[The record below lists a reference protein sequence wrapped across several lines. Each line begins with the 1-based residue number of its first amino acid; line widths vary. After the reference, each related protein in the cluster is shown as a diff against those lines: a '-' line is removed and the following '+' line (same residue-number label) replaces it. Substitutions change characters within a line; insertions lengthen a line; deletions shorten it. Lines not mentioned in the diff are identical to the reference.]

1 MSRWSFNGKATKS
14 IRSQRWTV
22 VAALVLTFLFLIGS
36 LPQPVRADEEYF
48 TTNAFDV
55 NIVTDENH
63 VFHVTEDIQ
72 VFFNTPRHGLYRYI
86 PDGDRY
92 YSVRNIRVYGYNYEV
107 YSEGGNQVVQI
118 GDADTY
124 VNGGQNYRITYDI
137 VGYLDDDETK
147 DMLSLDLLPT
157 GWSTSIKSSDITMT
171 LPEPVEDIAF
181 YSGLYGNDD
190 PEAANEFFDIDVE
203 GNKIHAVS
211 KETLPIH
218 VGLTLKA
225 DLPEGYWVDPESRDK
240 ELPTMYGGL
249 GFMGVLMLLL
259 WLFVGRDDPII
270 RTVEFYPPENLDP
283 LEVAYVGNDNVDSK
297 DIAAQFMYFANK
309 GYVKIESVDN
319 EHFTMTR
326 TGDIDPSESGH
337 SKRVF
342 SDLFRK
348 HKRVELDNL
357 PSSFGET
364 AAKIKSHVV
373 DSLGHRKQNFST
385 VSKAGRALGLAFCL
399 IIPVA
404 AGLCHSYLN
413 FGQVWSAAIGLLCG
427 ILIFIT
433 MIGQVARTDA
443 FRVRKKPVR
452 ITLGFIIMFAAIALE
467 ASTLIIDYPILA
479 IVFVISELAAIVATI
494 FVRRRMNNEIY
505 GRILGFRDFIKTAE
519 YDRLKMLSDENP
531 QYYFNILPYAQIFGM
546 STKWSDKFSNIKIQQ
561 PDWYVS
567 TYPYDPFFGHNI
579 FIYSGHGLSNAA
591 HGYFQAVGSE
601 MLSGMFD
608 SGTGGGGGFGGGGFS
623 GGGFGGG
630 GGGSW

>member
-14 IRSQRWTV
+14 IRSQHWTV
-22 VAALVLTFLFLIGS
+22 VAALVLTFVFLMGS
-36 LPQPVRADEEYF
+36 VPKPVHAEDEYF

-55 NIVTDENH
+55 NIVTDKNH
-63 VFHVTEDIQ
+63 VFHITEDIK
-72 VFFNTPRHGLYRYI
+72 VYFNTPRHGLYRYI

-190 PEAANEFFDIDVE
+190 PEAADEFFDIDVE
-203 GNKIHAVS
+203 GNRIHAVS

-240 ELPTMYGGL
+240 QLPIMYGVL

-259 WLFVGRDDPII
+259 WLFAGRDDPVI

-283 LEVAYVGNDNVDSK
+283 LEVAYVGNDDVDTK

-309 GYVKIESVDN
+309 GYVEIESEDS
-319 EHFTMTR
+319 EHFKMTR
-326 TGDIDPSESGH
+326 IGDIDPSERGH
-337 SKRVF
+337 SKKVF
-342 SDLFRK
+342 KDLFRK
-348 HKRVELDNL
+348 HNTVSLDDL

-364 AAKIKSHVV
+364 AAKIKSHVK

-385 VSKAGRALGLAFCL
+385 VSRAGRALGLAFSL
-399 IIPVA
+399 IIPAA

-413 FGQVWSAAIGLLCG
+413 FGQIWSAVTGLLCG
-427 ILIFIT
+427 ILIFII

-443 FRVRKKPVR
+443 FRVRKKTVR
-452 ITLGFIIMFAAIALE
+452 ITLGFIVIFAAIAFE
-467 ASTLIIDYPILA
+467 VYMLIIDYPILA
-479 IVFVISELAAIVATI
+479 VVFAISELVAIVATI

-519 YDRLKMLSDENP
+519 YDRLKMLSHENP

-546 STKWSDKFSNIKIQQ
+546 STKWSDKFSNIKIEQ
-561 PDWYVS
+561 PSWYVS
-567 TYPYDPFFGHNI
+567 TYPYDPFFGHSI
-579 FIYSGHGLSNAA
+579 FRYSDHGLSNAA